1 MIKIFNIG
9 LIMLGLFSP
18 AEASLLME
26 GIFHKDSQ
34 KLFHSRPKQRSNRA
48 KLSPKIDELTH
59 SMSSLS
65 LKRKKLTKWAGAS
78 SQKRTYAF
86 LENGIFD
93 DLDIRETKEQVF
105 GRATYDTTAKYML
118 SNPEIRLDF
127 IKTFT
132 GLSNIVSTEP
142 LDLSLNP
149 IHRLSNLREL
159 CTHKD
164 VLTCMDAFRHNS
176 NDYTVIDK
184 NGTPVP
190 AINTFFH
197 KLSQEFD
204 DFIRVLPK
212 DKGSQLDV
220 LCRLSTG
227 AYAMVEV
234 QVKKENYWDERA
246 LYYAASVY
254 VNQLQSGG
262 QWDDL
267 KKVIGVNILGGG
279 PLNHT
284 HWEHKKNSIRHY
296 RFQDQH
302 DKVNV
307 IDEIQ
312 LIQYALGDNYSEDL
326 TQNNKNLRDWLD
338 LFKNAHNK
346 REVPEGI
353 SSSLK
358 KAYERITI
366 KTMPLEIIQ
375 RYKAESD
382 IFKRISEHD
391 NLLKTESLEKGLAEG
406 LERGLAEG
414 LEKGLAEGQMK
425 KSLEVAKKLLS
436 KNRPHE
442 EIADLTGLSL
452 PEINKLSNNEIKD

>member
-9 LIMLGLFSP
+9 FVMLGLCHP
-18 AEASLLME
+18 AKASWLVE
-26 GIFHKDSQ
+26 GFCNKGAQ
-34 KLFHSRPKQRSNRA
+34 KLSRSMQILKDVKRTPR
-48 KLSPKIDELTH
+48 IDDLTH
-59 SMSSLS
+59 SMSTLS
-65 LKRKKLTKWAGAS
+65 LRRNRFPKRSLHFIQQRAYST
-78 SQKRTYAF
+78 
-86 LENGIFD
+86 IFD
-93 DLDIRETKEQVF
+93 YLDIRETKEQVF

-118 SNPEIRLDF
+118 SNPEVRLDF

-132 GLSNIVSTEP
+132 GLSDIVSTEP

-149 IHRLSNLREL
+149 IHRLSNLREA
-159 CTHKD
+159 CSDRD
-164 VLTCMDAFRHNS
+164 VRTFMDALKSNS
-176 NDYTVIDK
+176 SDYTVIDK
-184 NGTPVP
+184 HGTSVP
-190 AINTFFH
+190 AATMFFH

-204 DFIRVLPK
+204 DFIRVLPRDRK
-212 DKGSQLDV
+212 SQLDV

-227 AYAMVEV
+227 EYAMVEV

-262 QWDDL
+262 QWDDF
-267 KKVIGVNILGGG
+267 KKVIGINILGGG

-284 HWEHKKNSIRHY
+284 HWEHKKNSVRHY

-302 DKVNV
+302 DKLNV

-346 REVPEGI
+346 REIPEDV
-353 SSSLK
+353 STFLR
-358 KAYERITI
+358 KAYQQITI

-382 IFKRISEHD
+382 IFKNISEHD
-391 NLLKTESLEKGLAEG
+391 KLLKTESLEKGLAEG

-414 LEKGLAEGQMK
+414 QMK
-425 KSLEVAKKLLS
+425 KSLEIAKKLLS
-436 KNRPHE
+436 KNRSHE

-452 PEINKLSNNEIKD
+452 SEIINLSSNNSSKD